1 MLNWCPCVI
10 LLCRT
15 EKEGVP
21 LKKSTVA
28 PEGLATHI
36 CPFYF
41 LSLSANLFAYF
52 FVRLSFSLFY
62 AFWSLLFSYF
72 LPHPLSISTPFS
84 YLLPTL
90 EIGAT
95 SNIDILLAPL
105 SYRPQISMSPLPTF
119 YFHSHSR
126 LSLFLSRKKNF
137 LLLSFSLISYL
148 FLSFL
153 PYSFSRLLFR
163 FFFSFSVL
171 SSKIGNDD
179 FLIF

>member
-1 MLNWCPCVI
+1 MPCVI

-52 FVRLSFSLFY
+52 FVRLSFSLFF

-84 YLLPTL
+84 YLLPSL
-90 EIGAT
+90 ENGVT

-119 YFHSHSR
+119 YLHSHSY
-126 LSLFLSRKKNF
+126 LSLFLTRKKIF
-137 LLLSFSLISYL
+137 FQRKFSKFSSFFY
-148 FLSFL
+148 
-153 PYSFSRLLFR
+153 
-163 FFFSFSVL
+163 
-171 SSKIGNDD
+171 K
-179 FLIF
+179 